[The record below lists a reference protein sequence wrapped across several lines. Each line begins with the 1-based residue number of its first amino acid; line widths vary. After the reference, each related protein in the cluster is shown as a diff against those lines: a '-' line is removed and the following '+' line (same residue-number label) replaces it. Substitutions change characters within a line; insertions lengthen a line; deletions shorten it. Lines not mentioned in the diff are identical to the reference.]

1 MNEACKTW
9 AVVWPLF
16 LFSIFLKFDQ
26 KNKKALICRTFSSW
40 ENKAWAKA
48 NNTNL
53 HDGMLRKY
61 TPEQID
67 FALEVA
73 YRSYSEIS
81 KKLGISK
88 TPIYRRFRELKN
100 AK

>member
-1 MNEACKTW
+1 MLCCRHERGMQNVGGRLTA
-9 AVVWPLF
+9 F

-67 FALEVA
+67 FAWRLHTGA
-73 YRSYSEIS
+73 I
-81 KKLGISK
+81 
-88 TPIYRRFRELKN
+88 LKSARN
-100 AK
+100 

>member
-1 MNEACKTW
+1 MLSTW
-9 AVVWPLF
+9 TRHAKRGRSFDRFF

-67 FALEVA
+67 FAWRLHTGA
-73 YRSYSEIS
+73 I
-81 KKLGISK
+81 
-88 TPIYRRFRELKN
+88 LKSARN
-100 AK
+100 